1 MCKIANPR
9 WSGLVVLGSCVIGL
23 TGAAFAGPLIG
34 SRGVFHLDPHA
45 SHPAL
50 DLRPSLATLNAA
62 DALSAANK
70 PSAAF
75 PSPRHRQTPSAREDI
90 RLPELG
96 SEGPQPRARGRAEE
110 FVQRAH
116 REGLPLARLW
126 ENKSALV
133 SLGLNQKGKP
143 GLWIIQKIH

>member
-1 MCKIANPR
+1 MCKIANPG
-9 WSGLVVLGSCVIGL
+9 WLGLVVLGWCASGL
-23 TGAAFAGPLIG
+23 TGAACAAPLIG
-34 SRGVFHLDPHA
+34 SH

-50 DLRPSLATLNAA
+50 DLRPSPATLNAA

-70 PSAAF
+70 PSATF
-75 PSPRHRQTPSAREDI
+75 PSSRHRQTPGAQEDV

-96 SEGPQPRARGRAEE
+96 SQGSQLRARGRAEE

-143 GLWIIQKIH
+143 GLWVIQKIH

>member
-1 MCKIANPR
+1 ML
-9 WSGLVVLGSCVIGL
+9 GLCAI
-23 TGAAFAGPLIG
+23 GAAAASFASPPVAHT
-34 SRGVFHLDPHA
+34 SR
-45 SHPAL
+45 PAL

-62 DALSAANK
+62 DALNAAEK
-70 PSAAF
+70 PTF
-75 PSPRHRQTPSAREDI
+75 PSSRHRQTPGAQEEI

-96 SEGPQPRARGRAEE
+96 SEGTQLRARGRVEE
-110 FVQRAH
+110 LVRRAH

>member
-1 MCKIANPR
+1 M
-9 WSGLVVLGSCVIGL
+9 VLGSCATGL
-23 TGAAFAGPLIG
+23 TGAAFAGLPIG
-34 SRGVFHLDPHA
+34 SRGVYHLDPHA
-45 SHPAL
+45 SRPAL

-62 DALSAANK
+62 DALSAAGK
-70 PSAAF
+70 PSSTF
-75 PSPRHRQTPSAREDI
+75 PSSRHRQTPSAQEDI
-90 RLPELG
+90 RLPGLG
-96 SEGPQPRARGRAEE
+96 SESSQPRARGRAEE

-116 REGLPLARLW
+116 REGVPLARLW